1 MEGAPID
8 IVVFAPLAPI
18 IGLILFWFI
27 QLLFIESEKFL
38 LDKIRPRHE
47 PLCRFT
53 NFLGILFQNINH
65 ALGYTV
71 TKSGIS
77 DFYISINYGK
87 VAPKKQRKGIY
98 EWISNGFL
106 FVGPFFIPAFLLL
119 LALFFMLND
128 AFVITTPSELIDI
141 KYTFAGQF
149 STFAVSLHS
158 FSSKFFEFL
167 VNIDLFHPAH
177 FGFIFFMIFLG
188 LGMRPSYI
196 GQEKPEK
203 IDMLYDLKNIWNHI
217 RHKPLYVVILFLI
230 SYIFFYLSFFLNQDW
245 YVALFSIFGWVS
257 IISIVALIIGNSIL
271 LLIRTTDLIEGRKRL
286 IPYFILPFSYIMIR
300 LLFFYFP
307 IDYINTISLITMI
320 LVTALVTYLLIR
332 PKTNKFKTKLNI
344 KKSKKKDKK
353 KRKGKKKSKKKEKK
367 KGEEETDEG

>member
-8 IVVFAPLAPI
+8 IVLLAPLAPI

-27 QLLFIESEKFL
+27 QLIFIESEKYL
-38 LDKIRPRHE
+38 LEKIRPKHE

-87 VAPKKQRKGIY
+87 VAPKKVKKGVY

-119 LALFFMLND
+119 FGLFFMLGD
-128 AFVITTPSELIDI
+128 AFIIKTPVEFIDI

-149 STFAVSLHS
+149 STFAASLHS
-158 FSSKFFEFL
+158 FSTKFFGFL
-167 VNIDLFHPAH
+167 FNLDLLHPGH

-203 IDMLYDLKNIWNHI
+203 IDMLYDLKNIWDHI
-217 RHKPLYVVILFLI
+217 RHKPLYVVLLFLI
-230 SYIFFYLSFFLNQDW
+230 SYVFFYISFYLNQDW
-245 YVALFSIFGWVS
+245 FVALFSIFGWVS
-257 IISIVALIIGNSIL
+257 IISIMALIIGNSIL
-271 LLIRTTDLIEGRKRL
+271 LLIKETDKIKGRKKL
-286 IPYFILPFSYIMIR
+286 ILFFVMPFSYVLMR
-300 LLFFYFP
+300 FLFFYFP
-307 IDYINTISLITMI
+307 IAYINSISLITMI
-320 LVTALVTYLLIR
+320 LATAIVTYLLIR
-332 PKTNKFKTKLNI
+332 PKTNKLKTKRDI
-344 KKSKKKDKK
+344 KKPKKKGKK
-353 KRKGKKKSKKKEKK
+353 KRKMIGRKKEI